1 MADSDLVGQYY
12 LANALRQGQRQSP
25 RSMLAQR
32 MMQNALDTSP
42 TTPLGALAR
51 ALTGVVSA
59 YTLRQ
64 AEEGDRLDQ
73 KQALG
78 SLMDR
83 DQQQIEEAR
92 GYTARLNG
100 QGGQQQP
107 QPAAPALAPVMREA
121 LPDIG
126 APGQGGT
133 RQNPAEPGATP
144 PAPSD
149 LVARII
155 QAEAGNQGPEG
166 MAAVAHVIR
175 NRAALTGRT
184 PEEIVQERGQ
194 FEPWGNRRQAVL
206 AMPPER
212 FASAADIW
220 QRVSGSQIPD
230 PTGGATHFLNP
241 DLQRQLG
248 RPQPAWAP
256 EGQGQRIGAHV
267 FYARPEDFRRAQVAG
282 PGAPTEPAAPGGT
295 VEASPPGS
303 VQATLDALRQQ
314 QGAPAA
320 AAPPTPAAPT
330 AAAPSAPPVNMQV
343 LAEGLASNNP
353 RIQRAAQAQLQAL
366 QLQRQTEAERRAE
379 AAAGRAAD
387 AAARQAQAA
396 ERQAAAAGRGP
407 LPRGMQINPA
417 TGQLEDIPGMPRE
430 PFAGDSIDAQAS
442 NVLLRIGPRI
452 ANGTANDQERQQY
465 ALAHSHLTAP
475 SLQQVPADPND
486 PSRGMAL
493 AMVPRRA
500 PEGFP
505 APDFRPQAAAP
516 AAAPPPA
523 APGGPAPGGT
533 ATAAA
538 PGAAPSPLTPAP
550 AAAATLPTAPGGAQ
564 IIPGTARGQT
574 PLTEAQGRANMFG
587 SQMRMGDDII
597 RNVQIPSGAAQ
608 ALWRHAP
615 EMVVNLGL
623 STNDQQYFNAV
634 RLFAAG
640 VLRRETGAAFT
651 QRELEDVQSRFFPMP
666 GDSQQV
672 ITQKAAARQQMISSM
687 QAEIP
692 GGLRGTIPTPGSGQP
707 AGPVTHRFNPATGQV
722 EAVH

>member
-1 MADSDLVGQYY
+1 
-12 LANALRQGQRQSP
+12 
-25 RSMLAQR
+25 
-32 MMQNALDTSP
+32 
-42 TTPLGALAR
+42 
-51 ALTGVVSA
+51 
-59 YTLRQ
+59 
-64 AEEGDRLDQ
+64 
-73 KQALG
+73 
-78 SLMDR
+78 
-83 DQQQIEEAR
+83 
-92 GYTARLNG
+92 
-100 QGGQQQP
+100 
-107 QPAAPALAPVMREA
+107 
-121 LPDIG
+121 
-126 APGQGGT
+126 
-133 RQNPAEPGATP
+133 
-144 PAPSD
+144 
-149 LVARII
+149 
-155 QAEAGNQGPEG
+155 
-166 MAAVAHVIR
+166 
-175 NRAALTGRT
+175 
-184 PEEIVQERGQ
+184 
-194 FEPWGNRRQAVL
+194 
-206 AMPPER
+206 
-212 FASAADIW
+212 
-220 QRVSGSQIPD
+220 
-230 PTGGATHFLNP
+230 
-241 DLQRQLG
+241 
-248 RPQPAWAP
+248 
-256 EGQGQRIGAHV
+256 
-267 FYARPEDFRRAQVAG
+267 
-282 PGAPTEPAAPGGT
+282 
-295 VEASPPGS
+295 
-303 VQATLDALRQQ
+303 
-314 QGAPAA
+314 
-320 AAPPTPAAPT
+320 
-330 AAAPSAPPVNMQV
+330 
-343 LAEGLASNNP
+343 
-353 RIQRAAQAQLQAL
+353 
-366 QLQRQTEAERRAE
+366 
-379 AAAGRAAD
+379 
-387 AAARQAQAA
+387 
-396 ERQAAAAGRGP
+396 
-407 LPRGMQINPA
+407 MQINPA

-452 ANGTANDQERQQY
+452 ANGTATDQERQQY

>member
-59 YTLRQ
+59 YTMRQ

-73 KQALG
+73 KQAL
-78 SLMDR
+78 SALMGR
-83 DQQQIEEAR
+83 DQQQQDEVPAWQ
-92 GYTARLNG
+92 ARLNG
-100 QGGQQQP
+100 QGAQP
-107 QPAAPALAPVMREA
+107 PAGGAAPAPAPVMRQA

-256 EGQGQRIGAHV
+256 EGQGQRIGQHV
-267 FYARPEDFRRAQVAG
+267 FYSRPEDFRRVQVAG
-282 PGAPTEPAAPGGT
+282 PGAPTDP
-295 VEASPPGS
+295 
-303 VQATLDALRQQ
+303 
-314 QGAPAA
+314 GAPAA
-320 AAPPTPAAPT
+320 ATPPTPAAPP
-330 AAAPSAPPVNMQV
+330 AAAPAAPPVNMQV
-343 LAEGLASNNP
+343 LAEGLGSRNP
-353 RIQRAAQAQLQAL
+353 EIR
-366 QLQRQTEAERRAE
+366 RRAE
-379 AAAGRAAD
+379 AVRDALREQRQQD
-387 AAARQAQAA
+387 AAARQTEAAMRSAAAA
-396 ERQAAAAGRGP
+396 ERAAEAAGRGRIP
-407 LPRGMQINPA
+407 EGQRINPQ
-417 TGQLEDIPGMPRE
+417 TGQLEDIPGMRRE
-430 PFAGDSIDAQAS
+430 PFSGNSIDAQAS

-452 ANGTANDQERQQY
+452 AAGTATDEERQQY

-505 APDFRPQAAAP
+505 APDFRPQAAA
-516 AAAPPPA
+516 PA